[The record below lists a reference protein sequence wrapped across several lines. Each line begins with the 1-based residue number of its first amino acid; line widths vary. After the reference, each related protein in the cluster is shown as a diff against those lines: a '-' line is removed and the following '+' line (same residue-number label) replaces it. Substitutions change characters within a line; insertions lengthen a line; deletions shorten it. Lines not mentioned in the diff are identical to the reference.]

1 MRKHPSE
8 VEGMGGSVSEG
19 RRRETQ
25 VSGIPHPG
33 AYRRVPLLRGIIAQ
47 RTKGTTELRMAFSGD
62 PDIHKHRIKA
72 KALSPYFAM
81 LTQALPATMTSKTKE
96 VKENGEQRGQ
106 ELAK

>member
-1 MRKHPSE
+1 
-8 VEGMGGSVSEG
+8 MGGAVSER
-19 RRRETQ
+19 RRREAQ

-33 AYRRVPLLRGIIAQ
+33 AFRRVPKLRGIIAQ
-47 RTKGTTELRMAFSGD
+47 RTKGTTELRMAVSGD

-81 LTQALPATMTSKTKE
+81 MTKASPATMTSKTKE
-96 VKENGEQRGQ
+96 VKENGKQRGQ

>member
-1 MRKHPSE
+1 
-8 VEGMGGSVSEG
+8 
-19 RRRETQ
+19 
-25 VSGIPHPG
+25 
-33 AYRRVPLLRGIIAQ
+33 
-47 RTKGTTELRMAFSGD
+47 MAVSGD

-81 LTQALPATMTSKTKE
+81 MTQASPATMTSKTKE